1 MPRIPRP
8 ADHVTLPR
16 PHHWSDDAA
25 CRGID
30 TAEFFPAGKGG
41 VPASVE
47 AAYAKSFC
55 ERCPVQPDCLGHA
68 LTYREDYGVW
78 GGLDEDERAELLRQ
92 ARRAAER
99 QRRQE
104 REKAKAD
111 ASSAA

>member
-8 ADHVTLPR
+8 NDHLTLPR

-25 CRGID
+25 CAGED
-30 TAEFFPAGKGG
+30 TATFFPVGKGG
-41 VPASVE
+41 VPASVD

-55 ERCPVQPDCLGHA
+55 IRCPVRSDCLAHA
-68 LTYREDYGVW
+68 LTCREDYGVW

-104 REKAKAD
+104 REGAKAD